1 MKVKKVLYII
11 LGTFGLVLGAIGAI
25 MPLIPTF
32 PFLMLAT
39 ICYAKSSDKLH
50 NWFIHTKL
58 YKSHLE
64 SYVKGEGM
72 SRKVKI
78 RIMIMVTILMSIGFL
93 GMAVQGIYHGCIVLV
108 IIWILHIFYLRFRVK
123 TIQS

>member
-1 MKVKKVLYII
+1 
-11 LGTFGLVLGAIGAI
+11 
-25 MPLIPTF
+25 
-32 PFLMLAT
+32 MLAT

>member
-11 LGTFGLVLGAIGAI
+11 LGTLGLVLGAIGAI
-25 MPLIPTF
+25 LPLIPTF

>member
-25 MPLIPTF
+25 LPLIPTF

>member
-1 MKVKKVLYII
+1 MKIKKVLYII
-11 LGTFGLVLGAIGAI
+11 LGTLGLVLGAIGAI
-25 MPLIPTF
+25 LPLIPTF